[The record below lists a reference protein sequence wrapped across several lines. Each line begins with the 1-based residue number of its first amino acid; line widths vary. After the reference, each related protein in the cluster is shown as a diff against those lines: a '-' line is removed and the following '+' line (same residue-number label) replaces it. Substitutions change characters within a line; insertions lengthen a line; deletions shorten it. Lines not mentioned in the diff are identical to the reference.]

1 MRADSPLWK
10 IQMETLVEG
19 TFMHYNLRSTS
30 LAFLALLIMSGSTW
44 AQRKQQTETL
54 VINGQTGEAAV
65 VRVDG
70 RTYVDLETLAHIANG
85 SLTFKANRIVL
96 NLPSSAASTSVAVAP
111 PTQVDDS
118 GLSRDFMRAGMEA
131 IALMREWASPL
142 AYAIQNGYPVT
153 ENWVAGYREQAAHGL
168 GLASAATATDADR
181 DALQLLTNEF
191 EAVREWSNKLV
202 EARKFMNT
210 GQYSVSANALRDDPL
225 SQKIVACGR
234 FLAPMLASGSI
245 QDDPSCH

>member
-1 MRADSPLWK
+1 
-10 IQMETLVEG
+10 MEDTG
-19 TFMHYNLRSTS
+19 GGDTFMSYNLPSTS
-30 LAFLALLIMSGSTW
+30 LAFLALLIMSGTMW
-44 AQRKQQTETL
+44 AQAKQQTETL
-54 VINGQTGEAAV
+54 VINGQTGQAAV
-65 VRVDG
+65 VHVDG

-85 SLTFKANRIVL
+85 SLSFNANRIVL
-96 NLPSSAASTSVAVAP
+96 NLPPSTASTSVAIAP

-142 AYAIQNGYPVT
+142 AYSIQNGYPVT
-153 ENWVAGYREQAAHGL
+153 ENWVLGYREQAAHGL
-168 GLASAATATDADR
+168 RLASAAAATDADR
-181 DALQLLTNEF
+181 GALQLLTNEF

-202 EARKFMNT
+202 EARKSMNT